1 MGAAVSTV
9 ACYLVMTGICYF
21 YGQKHYPV
29 PYQTTRGLGYLILAF
44 ALSYAGFYV
53 ETGTNSLD
61 FILKNSGV
69 LLFLSV
75 VFFGERTF
83 FRSLLAKKS

>member
-1 MGAAVSTV
+1 MGAAVSTL
-9 ACYLVMTGICYF
+9 ACYLVMTGVCYF
-21 YGQKHYPV
+21 YGQKYYPV
-29 PYQTTRGLGYLILAF
+29 PYQTTRGLVYLILAF
-44 ALSYAGFYV
+44 ALSYAGYFM
-53 ETGTNSLD
+53 ETGTAGLD

-69 LLFLSV
+69 LLFLAV